1 MSAANGLNGNAG
13 AVGTAAATGT
23 NDNPGKTGRAAVA
36 FGPGPMEIREYPVLA
51 PAPDQMLIRV
61 SMATI
66 CGSDLH
72 TWRGEMAS
80 ITPSTPGAPN
90 PAPKPRTASVAGHE
104 MTGRVVSLGAEWGTD
119 TLGRPLKEGDRVAF
133 SFFNPCGKCWA
144 CLSNTARCPN
154 RYRLRASA
162 DTAPHFHGAYAE
174 YHMVKPGQWVFK
186 VPDDLPDEL
195 VAPANCALSQVLYA
209 LHRIGIWLGDTVVIQ
224 GAGGLGLYA
233 TAVAKEMG
241 AGQVI
246 VIDRIA
252 DRLALASEFGADATI
267 NLADLPDSAD
277 RVAFVRDRTEGRGA
291 DVALEVAGV
300 PFVVQ
305 EGLDMLRF
313 GGRYC
318 LVGNIV
324 PNRKTEI
331 VPHDIVRSSREVLG
345 VVGYEAW
352 VLPRALDLLSR
363 TKGKYPYHRLVSHKY
378 PLAEI
383 NRAFEEADWA
393 QSQGNVTRAAIV
405 M

>member
-1 MSAANGLNGNAG
+1 
-13 AVGTAAATGT
+13 
-23 NDNPGKTGRAAVA
+23 
-36 FGPGPMEIREYPVLA
+36 MEIREYPVLA
-51 PAPDQMLIRV
+51 PQPDQILVRV
-61 SMATI
+61 TMATI

-72 TWRGEMAS
+72 TWRGEMANLG
-80 ITPSTPGAPN
+80 PGSAK
-90 PAPKPRTASVAGHE
+90 PAGMVPGHE
-104 MTGRVVSLGAEWGTD
+104 MTGRIEALGAEWTSD

-154 RYRLRASA
+154 RYRLRAPA

-174 YHMVKPGQWVFK
+174 YHVVKPGQWVFK
-186 VPDDLPDEL
+186 VPDELPDEL

-241 AGQVI
+241 AGQV
-246 VIDRIA
+246 VVVDRIPE
-252 DRLALASEFGADATI
+252 RLALAREFGADVTI
-267 NLADLPDSAD
+267 NLDEVPEEAERVKLVKDL
-277 RVAFVRDRTEGRGA
+277 TQGQGA

-300 PFVVQ
+300 PSIVQ
-305 EGLDMLRF
+305 EGLDLLRY

-324 PNRKTEI
+324 PRVTGEI
-331 VPHDIVRSSREVLG
+331 VPHDIVRLSRQVLG
-345 VVGYEAW
+345 VVGYEGW
-352 VLPRALDLLSR
+352 VLPRALDFLAR
-363 TKGKYPYHRLVSHKY
+363 TRHRYPFHKLVSHCY
-378 PLAEI
+378 PLEEI

-393 QSQGNVTRAAIV
+393 LSQGKVTRAAIV
-405 M
+405 P